1 MSRKYKNI
9 RGQKTQEP
17 AQPET
22 WNMEPATNYVPYVPA
37 RITWSDGPMW
47 FSSNLQP
54 VTRNLKP
61 C

>member
-22 WNMEPATNYVPYVPA
+22 WNMEPATNYVPYVP
-37 RITWSDGPMW
+37 MW
-47 FSSNLQP
+47 FSSNLKP